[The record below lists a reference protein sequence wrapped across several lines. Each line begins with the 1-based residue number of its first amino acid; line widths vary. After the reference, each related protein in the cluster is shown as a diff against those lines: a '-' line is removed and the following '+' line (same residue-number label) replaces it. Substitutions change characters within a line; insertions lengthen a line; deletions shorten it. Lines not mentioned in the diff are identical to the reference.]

1 MDIYNCTCERVVI
14 QVMNEPK
21 ILLQEKEQNKKK
33 VFSTPVNKADI
44 CAHQIVVHVVK
55 IMQWYTTAVQGNA
68 NRILLV
74 SSNSVNK
81 I

>member
-14 QVMNEPK
+14 QVMNELK

-44 CAHQIVVHVVK
+44 CVHQIVVHVVK
-55 IMQWYTTAVQGNA
+55 IMQRYTAAVQENA
-68 NRILLV
+68 NRILLA
-74 SSNSVNK
+74 SKFSEQ